1 MKVKVYLAHGGV
13 TDAGEAWAM
22 ASIVASSEGSSATR
36 AADFEY
42 ERVARFVAHAACK
55 RLALQFP
62 DALLSLSPA
71 VAMELEAFLPDPKPE
86 VYVLGDPAPGGA
98 VDCVAAAH
106 VDAASQRPAAA
117 AAAHA
122 PPPLAAAATRA
133 VARARIHSAERT
145 VAPATRASSLSF
157 GRVV

>member
-1 MKVKVYLAHGGV
+1 
-13 TDAGEAWAM
+13 M
-22 ASIVASSEGSSATR
+22 ASEGSSATR

-86 VYVLGDPAPGGA
+86 A
-98 VDCVAAAH
+98 VSYTHLTLPTILLV
-106 VDAASQRPAAA
+106 
-117 AAAHA
+117 
-122 PPPLAAAATRA
+122 
-133 VARARIHSAERT
+133 
-145 VAPATRASSLSF
+145 
-157 GRVV
+157 